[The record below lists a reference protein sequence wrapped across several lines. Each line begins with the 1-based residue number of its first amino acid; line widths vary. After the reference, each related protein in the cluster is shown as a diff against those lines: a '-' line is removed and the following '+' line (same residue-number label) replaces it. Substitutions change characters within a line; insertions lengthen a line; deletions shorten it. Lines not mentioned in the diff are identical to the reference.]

1 MTEFLD
7 TNILVHAFTP
17 GPSQQKART
26 MLYAGG
32 VIGVQ
37 SLNEFALAARRRL
50 QMPWPVIHAAL
61 DFIKQRCSTPVP
73 LTLDIHLEG
82 LRLAERY
89 QLQVYDSMLL
99 AAALH
104 ARCKTFWSE
113 DMHAGLIIDGRLA
126 IRNPYI

>member
-1 MTEFLD
+1 MTAFLD
-7 TNILVHAFTP
+7 TTILVHAFTP

-32 VIGVQ
+32 AIGVQ
-37 SLNEFALAARRRL
+37 SLNEFALTARRRL
-50 QMPWPVIHAAL
+50 AMPWHAIHAGL
-61 DFIKQRCSTPVP
+61 EFMKQRCSSPVP

-89 QLQVYDSMLL
+89 QLQVCDAMLL

-104 ARCKTFWSE
+104 ARCETFWSE
-113 DMHAGLIIDGRLA
+113 DMHEGLVIDGRLT
-126 IRNPYI
+126 IRNPFA